1 MNKQMLIADDDV
13 QLLEYYRS
21 IFEVDES
28 LDFLH
33 TESVQNPFVVDVFP
47 DGAPL
52 VDFFLAEHARGQRIP
67 LCLLDMRMTTMDG
80 LTAAEKIRL
89 VDPEVMIIII
99 TAYTDVSPAEIRNRL
114 QEDIYYVKKPFNEEE
129 LYSLV
134 TSLLKNWNIRQELRE
149 SEGNYRR
156 LLEQSNEGII
166 TIDASGNITFTN
178 ATMGRMLGYTLEEM
192 NGQSFFEY
200 MDTDNANLV
209 KRKITR
215 RIQGLSDRYELE
227 LIRQDNQLLTTMLS
241 ASPMYTEN
249 GVFYGSFCVITDI
262 SETKKG
268 IELLRKANKE
278 LAETERIAREN
289 ERWLDK
295 ILRSVLTG
303 IFIVDAQT
311 HEIIYAN
318 EIACQLTGQT
328 EENLVGLVCHRCV
341 CPANVGKCPIT
352 DLGQTVDHSERFLLN
367 VNGEQI
373 PIIKNVTR
381 MKFKGRDILL
391 ESFINITERK
401 RMEQQLLTAKNTL
414 EERVQ
419 MRTQELQ
426 DQITAKEKALSE
438 LASTQSKLLEMSRA
452 AGMAEVATGVL
463 HNVGNVLNSVNVSCT
478 LIRDQLQQ
486 SRIGNIAKVAGLL
499 VEPEGGLTRFLME
512 DPRGRQIPAYIASL
526 ASVLEEEQ
534 QLLLRETSSLR
545 DRVEHIKEIVAM
557 QQNYGRVSGVQET
570 IPVEQLIEDAV
581 TFNTEALK
589 RHRIKVHRQY
599 MPVPPITVDKHK
611 VLQIL
616 LNLISNAKYACSED
630 GRSGEKRIILR
641 VFSPDPQRVHI
652 QVEDNGIGIPPE
664 NLSRIFQHGF
674 TTRKTGHGFGLHSG
688 ALAARELGGNLTAH
702 SEGQG
707 AGAIFTLDLTYQRG
721 DKYE

>member
-1 MNKQMLIADDDV
+1 MNKQMLIADDDA

-21 IFEVDES
+21 IFEQDES
-28 LDFLH
+28 LNFLR
-33 TESVQNPFVVDVFP
+33 TKSVENPFVVHTFP

-52 VDFFLAEHARGQRIP
+52 VDFFLAEHAGGQRIP

-99 TAYTDVSPAEIRNRL
+99 TAYTDVSPAEIRSRL
-114 QEDIYYVKKPFNEEE
+114 QEDIYYVKKPFNEDE

-156 LLEQSNEGII
+156 LLERSNEGIV
-166 TIDASGNITFTN
+166 TIDASGNITFAN
-178 ATMGRMLGYTLEEM
+178 ATLGRMLGYNPGKM
-192 NGQSFFEY
+192 SGRSFFEF

-209 KRKITR
+209 KRKIAH
-215 RIQGLSDRYELE
+215 RIQGLSERYELE
-227 LIRQDNQLLTTMLS
+227 LIRQDNQMSTVMLS
-241 ASPMYTEN
+241 ASPMYTGN
-249 GVFYGSFCVITDI
+249 GAFYGSFCVITDI
-262 SETKKG
+262 SETKQS
-268 IELLRKANKE
+268 IEMLRKANKE
-278 LAETERIAREN
+278 LDEAKRIANEN

-295 ILRSVLTG
+295 ILHSLLTG

-311 HEIIYAN
+311 HKILYVN

-328 EENLVGLVCHRCV
+328 KEKLVGLVCHRCV
-341 CPANVGKCPIT
+341 CPADAGKCPIT
-352 DLGQTVDHSERFLLN
+352 DLGQTVDHSERILLN
-367 VNGEQI
+367 VNGEKI
-373 PIIKNVTR
+373 PIIKNVVR

-419 MRTQELQ
+419 MRTRELQ

-452 AGMAEVATGVL
+452 AGMADVATGVL

-486 SRIGNIAKVAGLL
+486 SRMGNVAKVVGLL
-499 VEPEGGLTRFLME
+499 VEPEGGLTHFLME
-512 DPRGRQIPAYIASL
+512 DPRGRQIPAYLASL
-526 ASVLEEEQ
+526 VPVLEAEQ
-534 QLLLRETSSLR
+534 QLLLRETLSLR
-545 DRVEHIKEIVAM
+545 DRVEHIKEIVVM
-557 QQNYGRVSGVQET
+557 QQNYGRVSGVEET
-570 IPVEQLIEDAV
+570 VPVEQLLEDAI
-581 TFNTEALK
+581 TFNNEALE
-589 RHRIKVHRQY
+589 RHGIKVHRQY
-599 MPVPPITVDKHK
+599 QPVPQITVDKHK

-630 GRSGEKRIILR
+630 GGGGEKNIILR
-641 VFSPDPQRVHI
+641 FFSPDPERVRI
-652 QVEDNGIGIPPE
+652 QVEDNGMGIPPE

-688 ALAARELGGNLTAH
+688 ALAARELGGSLIAH

-707 AGAIFTLDLTYQRG
+707 AGAIFTLDLPYRRG